1 MSVDKKVKKSKGCPG
16 ALQYL
21 DVGEMRQ
28 KVVIQAMDNRLYDG
42 RQDKIRQLE
51 DSLEEFIGMQN
62 KDVRK

>member
-28 KVVIQAMDNRLYDG
+28 KVVI
-42 RQDKIRQLE
+42 
-51 DSLEEFIGMQN
+51 
-62 KDVRK
+62 

>member
-28 KVVIQAMDNRLYDG
+28 KVVIQVTDNKHYDG
-42 RQDKIRQLE
+42 HQGKIRQLE
-51 DSLEEFIGMQN
+51 DGLEEFIGMQS